1 MPNNAK
7 VEKAVTEILN
17 HIGED
22 PSREGLQR
30 TPHRVAKMFKELT
43 TGYSMNVNDII
54 NDALFTV
61 DYSEMV
67 LVTNIEFY
75 SLCEH
80 HMLPFFGQ
88 AHIAYIPRK
97 KVVGLSK
104 IPRIVDMFARRL
116 QVQEA
121 MTQQIAQTLM
131 DVLDP
136 HGVGVVIDGHH
147 MCMSMRG
154 VQKHAAQMT
163 TSTVLGVFKDKDK
176 TRNEFMDLV
185 KGSRM
190 KIR

>member
-1 MPNNAK
+1 
-7 VEKAVTEILN
+7 
-17 HIGED
+17 
-22 PSREGLQR
+22 
-30 TPHRVAKMFKELT
+30 
-43 TGYSMNVNDII
+43 
-54 NDALFTV
+54 
-61 DYSEMV
+61 
-67 LVTNIEFY
+67 
-75 SLCEH
+75 
-80 HMLPFFGQ
+80 
-88 AHIAYIPRK
+88 
-97 KVVGLSK
+97 VVGLSK

-163 TSTVLGVFKDKDK
+163 TSTVLGVFKDKEK

>member
-1 MPNNAK
+1 MPNHSEA
-7 VEKAVTEILN
+7 EKAVTDILH

-54 NDALFTV
+54 NDAMFTV

-163 TSTVLGVFKDKDK
+163 TSTVLGVFKDKEK

-185 KGSRM
+185 KGSRT

>member
-1 MPNNAK
+1 MPDNAK
-7 VEKAVTEILN
+7 VEQAVTDILH

-43 TGYSMNVNDII
+43 TGYSMNIKDII
-54 NDALFTV
+54 NDAMFTV

-88 AHIAYIPRK
+88 AHIAYIPRN

-163 TSTVLGVFKDKDK
+163 TSTVLGVFKDKEK
-176 TRNEFMDLV
+176 TRSEFMDLV